1 MAQGFTRGTP
11 IDTDPN
17 LSLDSDLVVPS
28 QKAIKDYV
36 DTGLSNKVNRSGD
49 TMSGNLILN
58 VNPTLPL
65 QAATKDYV
73 DTLINGID
81 WKQAADAGTVATL
94 PAYTVTGSGQILTG
108 NVNGAIPSVTTDGV
122 TLTANQRLLVK
133 NETST
138 LTPNNGIYVVTQVGS
153 GSLPFILTRSSD
165 ANTPALLA
173 EATLSVKSGTTLAN
187 TQWHCNPSAVPI
199 VIGTTN
205 ITFAQIGGG
214 TYAFSPP
221 LAVAGNIV
229 SIPPATS
236 SVDGY
241 LTSSNWSTFN
251 GKQDALV
258 SGTNIKTVNSN
269 SLLGSG
275 NVSVGTVTSVSATVP
290 SPASPALSVA
300 VTNPTTTPAIAITAN
315 GTTAQY
321 FRGDGSLATFPTSIP
336 VIYKST
342 TDGTGIT
349 GVASE
354 QISSSQLI
362 PANTF
367 TVGDIVRVTWRVT
380 KTGTASS
387 ITCKLYANTA
397 ASLSGAIQ
405 LGQIVPGFTN
415 SNSNGFQ
422 RHLAIKASN
431 NTQTI
436 GNASTF
442 TDYNTLTAVTT
453 ANINWTVDQYI
464 IFMCQLSSATAD
476 VVRTSF
482 YLIEKI

>member
-17 LSLDSDLVVPS
+17 LALDSDLVVPS

-36 DTGLSNKVNRSGD
+36 DTGL
-49 TMSGNLILN
+49 
-58 VNPTLPL
+58 
-65 QAATKDYV
+65 
-73 DTLINGID
+73 
-81 WKQAADAGTVATL
+81 
-94 PAYTVTGSGQILTG
+94 
-108 NVNGAIPSVTTDGV
+108 
-122 TLTANQRLLVK
+122 
-133 NETST
+133 
-138 LTPNNGIYVVTQVGS
+138 
-153 GSLPFILTRSSD
+153 
-165 ANTPALLA
+165 NT
-173 EATLSVKSGTTLAN
+173 
-187 TQWHCNPSAVPI
+187 
-199 VIGTTN
+199 
-205 ITFAQIGGG
+205 
-214 TYAFSPP
+214 
-221 LAVAGNIV
+221 
-229 SIPPATS
+229 
-236 SVDGY
+236 
-241 LTSSNWSTFN
+241 
-251 GKQDALV
+251 KQDTLV

-275 NVSVGTVTSVSATVP
+275 NVSVGTVTSVSASVP

-349 GVASE
+349 GIAGE

-380 KTGTASS
+380 KTGTLTS
-387 ITCKLYANTA
+387 ITCKLYANTSV
-397 ASLSGAIQ
+397 SLTGALQ

-422 RHLAIKASN
+422 RHLIIKAAN

-436 GNASTF
+436 GVASTF
-442 TDYNTLTAVTT
+442 TDYNTLTAVSTS
-453 ANINWTVDQYI
+453 NIDWTVNQYI
-464 IFMCQLSSATAD
+464 IFMCQLSSASAD

-482 YLIEKI
+482 YLIEKV